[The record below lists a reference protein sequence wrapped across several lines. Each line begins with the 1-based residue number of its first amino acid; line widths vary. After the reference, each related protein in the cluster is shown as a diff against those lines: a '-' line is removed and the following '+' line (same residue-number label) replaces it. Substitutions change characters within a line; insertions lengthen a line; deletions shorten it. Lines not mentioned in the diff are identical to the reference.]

1 MSETH
6 VGVVRLGT
14 ALQAR
19 KSRVRF
25 PIVSLQFLND
35 MILLCVTQPLAEVS
49 NRNISR
55 DPQSPVTF
63 RTSTG
68 ISVHFYL

>member
-1 MSETH
+1 
-6 VGVVRLGT
+6 
-14 ALQAR
+14 
-19 KSRVRF
+19 
-25 PIVSLQFLND
+25 VSLQFLND